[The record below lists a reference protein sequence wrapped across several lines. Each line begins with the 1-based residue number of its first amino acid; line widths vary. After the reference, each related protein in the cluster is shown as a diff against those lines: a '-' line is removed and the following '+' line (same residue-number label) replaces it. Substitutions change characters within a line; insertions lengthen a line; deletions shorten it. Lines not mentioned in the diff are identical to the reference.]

1 MHNGIQMSE
10 IYMVSLIVH
19 VCVAMLAALAEE
31 MAGICDI
38 LIFMSGEDLVTYTY

>member
-1 MHNGIQMSE
+1 
-10 IYMVSLIVH
+10 MVFKCQKFIWFRLVH

>member
-1 MHNGIQMSE
+1 
-10 IYMVSLIVH
+10 MVFKCQKFIWFCLVH

-38 LIFMSGEDLVTYTY
+38 LMSGEDLVTYTY

>member
-38 LIFMSGEDLVTYTY
+38 FMSGEDLVTYTY